1 MLQLNYGT
9 GAWQIS
15 TMPPTFKVINEMM
28 YTIII
33 VINIKQKTNHNMAFH
48 IKYFSTKDLSNVQ
61 I

>member
-33 VINIKQKTNHNMAFH
+33 VINIKQKN
-48 IKYFSTKDLSNVQ
+48 KS
-61 I
+61 